1 MVQYIFLLAVHIA
14 TEGLRHSTLLCRT
27 GPPSDYFT
35 STHHLS
41 TLRDTDAAKTLEQR
55 RTQRTDP
62 FRLET
67 VDFRTTLIS
76 VR

>member
-1 MVQYIFLLAVHIA
+1 MSLLKGFA
-14 TEGLRHSTLLCRT
+14 TLLYCAEQAHPEIT
-27 GPPSDYFT
+27 
-35 STHHLS
+35 THHSS

-67 VDFRTTLIS
+67 VDFRE
-76 VR
+76 R